1 MAFLYLQFHIQD
13 IAGDLFQS
21 KLQQMTLSF
30 IHEGKA
36 LYSNESTLLK
46 PMEVYGFLIKFQQ
59 SLDISNNI
67 PGNEPSNNI

>member
-1 MAFLYLQFHIQD
+1 MLFLLYEQFHLQD
-13 IAGDLFQS
+13 LVGELFQT

-46 PMEVYGFLIKFQQ
+46 PMEVYGFLIKFHQN
-59 SLDISNNI
+59 LDIINNA
-67 PGNEPSNNI
+67 PGNSQQ